1 MKLTKEDVE
10 HVAWLARLELAND
23 EKDRLTDHL
32 NEIISHF
39 AKLQQLDTDQVEPT
53 SHSIPVV
60 NVFRDDVSKPSLS
73 VCDAIS
79 NAPEEHDNYFVVPQV
94 VEI

>member
-1 MKLTKEDVE
+1 MKLTKEDIE
-10 HVAWLARLELAND
+10 KVAWLARLELAND
-23 EKDRLTDHL
+23 EKESLTGHL

-39 AKLQQLDTDQVEPT
+39 STLQELDTDQVEPT

-60 NVFRDDVSKPSLS
+60 NVFRDDVSKSSLP
-73 VCDAIS
+73 VCDAIL